1 MGSLNVKINPQMGKK
16 MLLFIPG
23 FSHYHG
29 IHQKGNTLF
38 FIPFY
43 CICGIFLL
51 DNSITFPACQP
62 GILIKYVQKDRAQRV
77 LLQILTVLNQLQ
89 NCNSTPFP
97 ARCCLCR
104 PKNGGKY
111 CVGRRMK
118 FKSCNTEPCSK
129 LKKDFR
135 DEQCADFDGKHF
147 NINGLPTNVRWVP
160 KYSGSKWLGGCRSC
174 LLDCC
179 LG

>member
-1 MGSLNVKINPQMGKK
+1 MVLR
-16 MLLFIPG
+16 IP
-23 FSHYHG
+23 
-29 IHQKGNTLF
+29 
-38 FIPFY
+38 
-43 CICGIFLL
+43 
-51 DNSITFPACQP
+51 
-62 GILIKYVQKDRAQRV
+62 
-77 LLQILTVLNQLQ
+77 TVLNRSQ
-89 NCNSTPFP
+89 NRNYISFP
-97 ARCCLCR
+97 ARSQAASLSCFCR

-160 KYSGSKWLGGCRSC
+160 KYSGSKWGGGGCGSC
-174 LLDCC
+174 LLHHHV
-179 LG
+179 GVMAFR

>member
-1 MGSLNVKINPQMGKK
+1 MV
-16 MLLFIPG
+16 
-23 FSHYHG
+23 
-29 IHQKGNTLF
+29 
-38 FIPFY
+38 
-43 CICGIFLL
+43 
-51 DNSITFPACQP
+51 
-62 GILIKYVQKDRAQRV
+62 
-77 LLQILTVLNQLQ
+77 LQIPTVLNRSQ
-89 NCNSTPFP
+89 NRNYISFP
-97 ARCCLCR
+97 ARSQAASLSCFCR

-160 KYSGSKWLGGCRSC
+160 KYSGSKWRGGRMRILPPASPRRGDGIQINV
-174 LLDCC
+174 LLVFLPPMPSPDEGSVQVV
-179 LG
+179 LPSGWKYGVLPAAGSRHRRDALRPRHE